1 MKKTKS
7 ISTKIIAIITMALIV
22 AFTILNVLFAH
33 ILKNEVLE
41 QLKESNYKLVVSY
54 ADQLK
59 ARGCETT
66 EEIQK
71 FMYYIMIQM

>member
-41 QLKESNYKLVVSY
+41 QFKESNYKLVVS
-54 ADQLK
+54 
-59 ARGCETT
+59 
-66 EEIQK
+66 
-71 FMYYIMIQM
+71 